1 MDHGQTPITGKKRS
15 MACLNCGASQEITG
29 IESRCS
35 QCGTLLTPPTGEL
48 GSVGAP
54 LAAPMDPLS
63 VPPPS
68 VAGGLGGVSD
78 GTQVTHHATSAV
90 PGKPVAPI
98 ADSPVGNSTDE
109 AQAMDPPAGPQAHVE
124 RGGSR

>member
-1 MDHGQTPITGKKRS
+1 MGHGQTPITGKTRS
-15 MACLNCGASQEITG
+15 MACPNCGASQAITG

-35 QCGTLLTPPTGEL
+35 QCGTLLTPPTGRM
-48 GSVGAP
+48 GSVDAS
-54 LAAPMDPLS
+54 LSAPMDPLS

-78 GTQVTHHATSAV
+78 GTQVTHHVTSAD

-98 ADSPVGNSTDE
+98 AESPVGRSTDE